1 LAPPERKVSTPW
13 EQAGIYS
20 GLGFV
25 LFGGIAG
32 GYLLGSLLDSRVG
45 TRLIFALLLATA
57 GFAGALFEILRILDR
72 LEKRASRDDSD
83 SGRDAS

>member
-1 LAPPERKVSTPW
+1 MAKASSAW

-32 GYLLGSLLDSRVG
+32 GYLLGAWLDARLG
-45 TRLIFALLLATA
+45 TRLLFALLCAAA
-57 GFAGALFEILRILDR
+57 GFAGALIEILRILNR
-72 LEKRASRDDSD
+72 LEKRASGNGNSNG
-83 SGRDAS
+83 SGPRPS

>member
-1 LAPPERKVSTPW
+1 MAPPERKASTAW

-32 GYLLGSLLDSRVG
+32 GYLLGGLLDSWFG
-45 TRLIFALLLATA
+45 TRLIFALVLAGV

-72 LEKRASRDDSD
+72 LEKRARTDNND
-83 SGRDAS
+83 SGPPTS